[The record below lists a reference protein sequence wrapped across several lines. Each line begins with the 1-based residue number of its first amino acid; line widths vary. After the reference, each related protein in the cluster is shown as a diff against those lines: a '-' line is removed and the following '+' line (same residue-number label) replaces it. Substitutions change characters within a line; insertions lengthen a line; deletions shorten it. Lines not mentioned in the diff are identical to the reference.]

1 MAKNKDEA
9 TTAVAE
15 IPKSETTEVAAAPS
29 FTDQFAEY
37 AGAGAEN
44 VTIDAMAVPYLSLMQ
59 AKTPLVE
66 TDPENYKAGMLYHS
80 ITGKAYDIR
89 EKGGKPLEFLLCH
102 FQKQIVEWGDK
113 DAGNGGLKGRHVCDA
128 PSLAALEK
136 LPRNEKNKI
145 LAPNGTGN
153 TLEETAY
160 QFMLLM
166 PGEDVLDAGVL
177 PLKSTGLTPSKKLMR
192 QLDSRPMKS
201 RPEGKPFKLPL
212 FATVCTIESFL
223 DQQKSGARN
232 YFQNVRF
239 ALKGELTDEMALF
252 AAMAFYKSI
261 QGGAAVLDDK
271 HEEGSA
277 SAEHSG
283 AGSDQGG
290 DDNVPF

>member
-1 MAKNKDEA
+1 MAKQKEEA
-9 TTAVAE
+9 AVAQALQPQTQSDE
-15 IPKSETTEVAAAPS
+15 PTALANTG
-29 FTDQFAEY
+29 FLDQFAEF

-44 VTIDAMAVPYLSLMQ
+44 VTADAMAVPYLSLMQ

-66 TDPENYKAGMLYHS
+66 TDAENFKAGMLYHS

-89 EKGGKPLEFLLCH
+89 EKGGKPLSFLLCH

-113 DAGNGGLKGRHVCDA
+113 DAGNGGLKGRHA
-128 PSLAALEK
+128 STAESLAALEK
-136 LPRNEKNKI
+136 LERNEKNKI

-160 QFMLLM
+160 QFMLLL
-166 PGEDVLDAGVL
+166 PEDGNFNAGVL

-192 QLDSRPMKS
+192 MLDSRPMKT
-201 RPEGKPFKLPL
+201 RPGGKPFKLPL

-252 AAMAFYKSI
+252 AAMAFYKSV
-261 QGGAAVLDDK
+261 QGGTAVLDDS
-271 HEEGSA
+271 HEENTAA
-277 SAEHSG
+277 STQP
-283 AGSDQGG
+283 GSDNQS